1 MKKEYKAKSIP
12 LNSNRRLINAVKK
25 AGLETYHPQGPWNGY
40 GYEKLPLEVRI
51 ESLSDMRKFNKVN
64 REIEAL
70 PAKKALTLEEK
81 KLIWAKRLQKLAPEE
96 YELTLDE
103 ALAIADEKLE
113 YKHEQINRL
122 MDRQYERYSVQREKL
137 INKIRRSN
145 PLRRIEDESHAASIL
160 AAHDRHTF
168 TNYDIYLEEAH
179 ELEEEGAISKGHA
192 KKYAYDRIKSE
203 KKEIEDTLE
212 KFLSSKK
219 SDCCEYTDL

>member
-25 AGLETYHPQGPWNGY
+25 AGLSTYHPQGPWNGY

-51 ESLSDMRKFNKVN
+51 ESLSDMCKFTTVK

-81 KLIWAKRLQKLAPEE
+81 KLIWAKRLVKLAPEE
-96 YELTLDE
+96 YDLSIDE
-103 ALAIADEKLE
+103 ALAIAEEKLN
-113 YKHEQINRL
+113 YKNEQINKL

-145 PLRRIEDESHAASIL
+145 PLRRIEDESHAACIL
-160 AAHDRHTF
+160 AAHDRHAF
-168 TNYDIYLEEAH
+168 SNYEFYLEEAH

-192 KKYAYDRIKSE
+192 KEYAYDRIKNE
-203 KKEIEDTLE
+203 NE
-212 KFLSSKK
+212 KFPIALRIF
-219 SDCCEYTDL
+219 CTHR

>member
-51 ESLSDMRKFNKVN
+51 ESLSDMRKFNKVK

-70 PAKKALTLEEK
+70 PANKALTLEEK

-103 ALAIADEKLE
+103 ALAIADKKLE
-113 YKHEQINRL
+113 YKYEQINRL
-122 MDRQYERYSVQREKL
+122 TDRQHERYSVCRQKL
-137 INKIRRSN
+137 IDQIGRSN
-145 PLRRIEDESHAASIL
+145 PLRRIVDEEHAAKVL
-160 AAHDRHTF
+160 AAHDRHAF
-168 TNYDIYLEEAH
+168 SNYEVYLEEAH
-179 ELEEEGAISKGHA
+179 ELEEEGVISKGHA
-192 KKYAYDRIKSE
+192 KEYAYDRIKNE
-203 KKEIEDTLE
+203 EIG
-212 KFLSSKK
+212 K
-219 SDCCEYTDL
+219 YRRVI